1 MKKTALYLAII
12 FAFSACKQS
21 EQPMYQFST
30 IESLMAGNYDGQ
42 RHVESLK
49 SFGDFG
55 IGTFN
60 KLDGEMIFYKGEIFK
75 VKSDGTVCQSS
86 SDETT
91 PYASVCWFQ
100 PSIIFTIPTISKL
113 SELDSL
119 IKMHLPNSKYI
130 YALEITGL
138 FDSVK
143 YRSVAKQNK
152 PYRPLIE
159 VVNRQVVFHHEK
171 IKGTLL
177 GFYAPTSVKDVMV
190 KGMHLHLLSDDLK
203 YGGHLLNVTS
213 KQKITCRIAIY
224 SGMQLDLHQA
234 KISSQKEQKVQQSDI
249 EKVEK

>member
-1 MKKTALYLAII
+1 MTKVLFYITFFL
-12 FAFSACKQS
+12 AFSACKQS

-42 RHVESLK
+42 RHLESLK

-60 KLDGEMIFYKGEIFK
+60 KLDGEMIFYKGELFK
-75 VKSDGTVCQSS
+75 AKSDGTVCQSS
-86 SDETT
+86 ADETT

-100 PSIIFTIPTISKL
+100 PTIVFEIPSISKL

-152 PYRPLIE
+152 PYRPLVE
-159 VVNRQVVFHHEK
+159 VVKQQTVFHHEK
-171 IKGTLL
+171 VLGTLL

-190 KGMHLHLLSDDLK
+190 KGMHLHLLSNDLK
-203 YGGHLLNVTS
+203 SGGHLLNIYAS
-213 KQKITCRIAIY
+213 QKISCRIAIF
-224 SGMQLDLHQA
+224 SGMQLDLQQIIPS
-234 KISSQKEQKVQQSDI
+234 KLKEQKVLQSDI